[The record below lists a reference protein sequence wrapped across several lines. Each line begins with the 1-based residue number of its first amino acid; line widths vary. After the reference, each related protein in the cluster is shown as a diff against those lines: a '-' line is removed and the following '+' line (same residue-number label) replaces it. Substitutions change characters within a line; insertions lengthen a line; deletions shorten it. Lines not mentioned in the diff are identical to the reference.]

1 MRGPAVNSAARA
13 VRGLQRALLRA
24 RLQNGAGEATDPEW
38 AASREQG
45 AGRGWA
51 VCLGFA
57 PQGMGTSRVVAG
69 LGAGVFD
76 APLPIGAQKL
86 EAQAV
91 ARWIDYAKEFRLK
104 FDRRRRSNE
113 RSKTEYWT
121 R

>member
-1 MRGPAVNSAARA
+1 MNRGPAGV
-13 VRGLQRALLRA
+13 GLFAW
-24 RLQNGAGEATDPEW
+24 G
-38 AASREQG
+38 SRHKE
-45 AGRGWA
+45 
-51 VCLGFA
+51 L
-57 PQGMGTSRVVAG
+57 GTSRVVAG